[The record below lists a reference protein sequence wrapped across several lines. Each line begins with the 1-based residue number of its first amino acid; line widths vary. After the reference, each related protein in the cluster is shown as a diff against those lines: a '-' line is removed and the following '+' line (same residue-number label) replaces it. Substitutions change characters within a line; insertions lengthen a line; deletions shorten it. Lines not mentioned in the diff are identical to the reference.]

1 MKKLLLLGGVAAL
14 LLVVGPMLVASAQ
27 DGGAKHAKGAAGAE
41 AGKDRAPPA
50 PIVLTPEQEGKM
62 KDEIAA
68 FDDAIG
74 KLLAKANEV
83 LGPDVAPKYVLQ
95 TAFKAIRPA
104 GREGGKGGAREGKRG
119 KDPK

>member
-1 MKKLLLLGGVAAL
+1 MRKLLLLGGLAAL
-14 LLVVGPMLVASAQ
+14 LLVVGPMLVTAAEE
-27 DGGAKHAKGAAGAE
+27 GGRRAKGAPGAD

-62 KDEIAA
+62 EAEVLA
-68 FDDAIG
+68 FKNALD
-74 KLLAKANEV
+74 KLMAKANEV

-104 GREGGKGGAREGKRG
+104 GREGGKDKVKEGKRG
-119 KDPK
+119 K